1 MRLPRYAIAA
11 TLTATLVG
19 AGIACAQ
26 EKATAHEIHLVWLG
40 GNDCPPCVAWRR
52 EELPKLKARA
62 EFRAIKFSYI
72 PKTIAS
78 SVPAKFFLPAALEP
92 LKEKLDVASNGRSG
106 SPQAALFV
114 DGEVYDYFHGPRSA
128 EDILRMLASVR
139 EGIPYPFAR
148 CVKVSKQWSKCEIA
162 G

>member
-11 TLTATLVG
+11 TLTATLVCT
-19 AGIACAQ
+19 GIARAQ
-26 EKATAHEIHLVWLG
+26 EKAITHEIHLVWMG

-52 EELPKLKARA
+52 EELPKLESRA

-72 PKTIAS
+72 PKTIVS
-78 SVPAKFFLPAALEP
+78 SVPARFFLPAAVEP
-92 LKEKLDVASNGRSG
+92 LKEKLDVASNGRGG

-114 DGEVYDYFHGPRSA
+114 DGEVYDYFHGTRSA

-139 EGIPYPFAR
+139 EGTPYPFAR
-148 CVKVSKQWSKCEIA
+148 CVKVSKRWRKCEVA